1 MSFLGAS
8 GAAAGSG
15 RTKPSVPT
23 FDFTLNIKN
32 NNESPEFRIS
42 NVNFTTGTKTAG
54 TGTILITVY
63 KTSDNSE
70 VTSYAPAT
78 PPYNFSLGLVK
89 GTQYYVKVR
98 SNDSLGVVSDYSAK
112 SADRYAIVK
121 PADVSSVTGS
131 LPATSIIYNW
141 TAVDAGGSPT
151 PVNYNLVFQR
161 STDSGSTWTDIST
174 LNITGTSQAYD
185 TTSLSSGLYRLRV
198 TPSTG
203 GGTAATTTS
212 NSVSYSPAPPPPPPP
227 PPPPWFPPW
236 FPPSFGPSFGP
247 YFCLQAD
254 SPVLVWVDGKTLK
267 KKVKDIQVG
276 DKVVSYTFA
285 ELPENDS
292 EYSLDSWNS
301 QSMTPLEVKEAT
313 VVTNEKLVTQSTLF
327 FNGDQDNRMSLE
339 HLVFIKRNGVYSI
352 VLAGLVEVGD
362 TILKIDEE
370 SLTIYEDV
378 ISSIEHIN
386 EQTEIYKLDVTPYDI
401 FFGGNMLT
409 HNKGF
414 VY

>member
-8 GAAAGSG
+8 GASATSG
-15 RTKPSVPT
+15 RTKPSTPT
-23 FDFTLNIKN
+23 FDFTRPAKDNG
-32 NNESPEFRIS
+32 EQVEFRVS
-42 NVNFTTGTKTAG
+42 NVNFTTGPKTTG
-54 TGTILITVY
+54 TGLILVTLY

-70 VTSYAPAT
+70 VSSYAPASS
-78 PPYNFSLGLVK
+78 PYTFSLGIVT

-98 SNDSLGVVSDYSAK
+98 SSDSNGVISDYSAK
-112 SADRYAIVK
+112 SSDIYALTK
-121 PADVSSVTGS
+121 PANLSSVTGS
-131 LPATSIIYNW
+131 LPGPSIIYSW
-141 TAVDAGGSPT
+141 TAVNAGGSPT
-151 PVNYNLVFQR
+151 PVNYNLLFQR

-185 TTSLSSGLYRLRV
+185 TISLSTGLYRLRV
-198 TPSTG
+198 TPSTD

-212 NSVSYSPAPPPPPPP
+212 NSVSYTAAPPPPPPP
-227 PPPPWFPPW
+227 PPPPYFPPW

-254 SPVLVWVDGKTLK
+254 SPVLVWVDGKTLQ

-313 VVTNEKLVTQSTLF
+313 VVTNEKLVTQSTVF